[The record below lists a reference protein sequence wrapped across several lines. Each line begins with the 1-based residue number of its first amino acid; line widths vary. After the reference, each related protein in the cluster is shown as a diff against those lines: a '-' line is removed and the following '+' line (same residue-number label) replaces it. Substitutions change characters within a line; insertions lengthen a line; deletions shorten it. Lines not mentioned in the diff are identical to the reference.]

1 MAMRKAFRHI
11 VLGLPLVVS
20 AMIASVPALAGQDCY
35 CKNSDGKQH
44 AIGEIACMTV
54 DGKSYLA
61 QCEMNLNV
69 TSWSKL
75 QEGCPVTQR
84 SLWQQSAWHPQPI
97 VLR

>member
-1 MAMRKAFRHI
+1 MRKASRHI
-11 VLGLPLVVS
+11 VLGLSLVV
-20 AMIASVPALAGQDCY
+20 IAVIANAPALAGQDCY
-35 CKNSDGKQH
+35 CKNRDGKLH
-44 AIGEIACMTV
+44 TVGEVACVTV

-75 QEGCPVTQR
+75 QDGCPITER

-97 VLR
+97 TVR

>member
-1 MAMRKAFRHI
+1 MRKAFRHI
-11 VLGLPLVVS
+11 VLELSLVVS
-20 AMIASVPALAGQDCY
+20 AVIVTAPALAGQDCY

-44 AIGEIACMTV
+44 AIGEVACMTV
-54 DGKSYLA
+54 GDKSYLA

-84 SLWQQSAWHPQPI
+84 SPGQQSAWHPQAI
-97 VLR
+97 AVR

>member
-1 MAMRKAFRHI
+1 MRKASRHI
-11 VLGLPLVVS
+11 VLGLLLVASTSTVS
-20 AMIASVPALAGQDCY
+20 APAMAGQDCY
-35 CKNSDGKQH
+35 CKSRDGKQH
-44 AIGEIACMTV
+44 AIGEVACMTV

-84 SLWQQSAWHPQPI
+84 SPWQQSAWHHPQPI
-97 VLR
+97 VVR